1 MTKVQST
8 SKITT
13 SSIPA
18 SFRGPRR
25 PLVTT
30 VISVSSCGISVI
42 LCRKSFSKDSAIRTI
57 SSPGCRSE
65 NRRDEKTPTYLLS
78 LSAPC
83 WTAAS
88 DVADLVVD
96 VAVSEHGVEVM
107 DALLGVPIVVVLQA
121 LLYCP
126 HVHRRLDD
134 FVVVLDE
141 EQTRES
147 LIRNSTVKEP
157 KNKKEQKVWFTICNK
172 AKGTKHSKI

>member
-1 MTKVQST
+1 
-8 SKITT
+8 
-13 SSIPA
+13 
-18 SFRGPRR
+18 
-25 PLVTT
+25 
-30 VISVSSCGISVI
+30 
-42 LCRKSFSKDSAIRTI
+42 
-57 SSPGCRSE
+57 
-65 NRRDEKTPTYLLS
+65 
-78 LSAPC
+78 
-83 WTAAS
+83 
-88 DVADLVVD
+88 
-96 VAVSEHGVEVM
+96 M

-147 LIRNSTVKEP
+147 LIRNATVKEP